1 MSAKRIRKLL
11 TVVLSTSM
19 VLGCTITAFADATT
33 EVAEEGSGK
42 YEGGKTPYNTISVTL
57 PTDLAGIYDYIA
69 DPNGLIAA
77 TNATR
82 YGGADFSGG
91 TTGIFFETVKADA
104 GAGTAAKYTN
114 KSKVE
119 TITNN
124 NAQDL
129 DITIKLEQKTA
140 GSEVIEYSDTDTFE
154 ATDKANK
161 IYLAVTDGAESN
173 AKTAALGSS
182 AAILTTTVAGVPDN
196 YKEVWDGTAEKYAY
210 ELKAQDQLSAWN
222 SCSYNL
228 VGALNKHATWEDG
241 VTFPEIKVTW
251 SYAEH
256 SDTPAL
262 SLSNGTAN
270 TSDAGIDFDVTF
282 AKGTAKTFTFT
293 GLGEGVT
300 LKSVT
305 WGTSAS
311 EMTSTTSNIPLSGA
325 SFTINANMWG
335 SAAANDVKYIKITAS
350 DDTVK
355 VIKVT
360 IS

>member
-19 VLGCTITAFADATT
+19 VLGCTITAFADATN
-33 EVAEEGSGK
+33 EVAEEGSGT

-77 TNATR
+77 TSATR
-82 YGGADFSGG
+82 YGGADFSEG

-154 ATDKANK
+154 NTDKANK

-182 AAILTTTVAGVPDN
+182 AAILTTTVAGVPAN
-196 YKEVWDGTAEKYAY
+196 YKQVWDGTAEKYAY

-228 VGALNKHATWEDG
+228 VGALNKNATWEDG

-256 SDTPAL
+256 SDNAAPSIATTSYTMAADTAVTVQY
-262 SLSNGTAN
+262 SLGVGDLA
-270 TSDAGIDFDVTF
+270 AEGIESVVWSSAFPGVNLYDSADYITKDVN
-282 AKGTAKTFTFT
+282 AKTFTLT
-293 GLGEGVT
+293 V
-300 LKSVT
+300 
-305 WGTSAS
+305 AS
-311 EMTSTTSNIPLSGA
+311 
-325 SFTINANMWG
+325 INNM
-335 SAAANDVKYIKITAS
+335 ITRDGDS
-350 DDTVK
+350 QT
-355 VIKVT
+355 IKVT
-360 IS
+360 FDDGTIVDLTFNDPE

>member
-33 EVAEEGSGK
+33 EVAEEGSGT

-77 TNATR
+77 TSAAR

-196 YKEVWDGTAEKYAY
+196 YREVWDGTAEKYAY

-241 VTFPEIKVTW
+241 VNFPEIKVTW

-256 SDTPAL
+256 SDDAAPSIATTQYTVDGTADVDITVNL
-262 SLSNGTAN
+262 GGGTLAATGISEITFRSTTGAVRTLDTSLYSLSGT
-270 TSDAGIDFDVTF
+270 TLTIDKEQIAAWVG
-282 AKGTAKTFTFT
+282 A
-293 GLGEGVT
+293 GVT
-300 LKSVT
+300 SREYTIKFNDTAETSKTITMNKSN
-305 WGTSAS
+305 G
-311 EMTSTTSNIPLSGA
+311 
-325 SFTINANMWG
+325 
-335 SAAANDVKYIKITAS
+335 
-350 DDTVK
+350 
-355 VIKVT
+355 
-360 IS
+360 